1 MHSYFHLCI
10 MVHSMEK
17 VIFYLE
23 EQWYK
28 SCLAEAAQAVR
39 SYGQYGFKADL
50 MVIEAGEEIPE
61 PEYSALYLAD
71 SKRLLQMLSDRGA
84 AYCAYSH
91 SANQGEDL
99 KPADYILMEP
109 QWVDRDSLVK
119 IWQRQRHIPW
129 TILETERCIVRE
141 FVTGDLEAIY
151 GLYDDEARRF
161 LEAPSEDPDKERKIL
176 AAYID
181 RVYPLCGYGHWAV
194 LDRNCGKLIGRIGFS
209 FPKASA
215 PGPVPDASFGYLLH
229 KDRRGR
235 GIAREVCAA
244 LLEYGFSQLGF
255 ETVGADAEAA
265 NAASVKILQSFGFKE
280 VAREKDQRYYILHMN
295 DWRNKP

>member
-99 KPADYILMEP
+99 KPAVYILMEP

-194 LDRNCGKLIGRIGFS
+194 LDRGTGKLIGRFGFS

>member
-1 MHSYFHLCI
+1 
-10 MVHSMEK
+10 MEK

-194 LDRNCGKLIGRIGFS
+194 LDRGTGKLIGRFGFS